1 MAAEVIGIST
11 GLLGLV
17 PLAAKGYRIIHSA
30 FRTARACTL
39 ELRGIEVDFGTQECR
54 FLNECEHLLRLTDT
68 GDHVVR
74 DMVDNPN
81 HPSWSDDDINRHLQR
96 TLSRNYEACCSI
108 VESMQDL
115 QGEIESKLQCFEIVR
130 KERAKDESLRTTFR
144 RLREARKIV
153 FDKSWYEEKIDTLRT
168 RIQDLKEIRM
178 DLETFHKYSTSHCLS
193 CPSHK
198 PLPQRIEKLHN
209 MSEEAYQ
216 ALATAFPCEDQSHTD
231 HWTAICVD
239 CDSGEPGCL
248 DVVLTYGTTSNSF
261 KEENSLRFLLQA
273 RQVEELTTLPIS
285 ESMSPQQQDCTVD
298 VPAHEQTRGAMKLA
312 AFSELAKLLQKG
324 KRKAEGLEMAVRQR
338 PAPPTSDEPSPEP
351 ACDAAAAS
359 RLEGLGINL
368 CHVGNACQHLVRTCE
383 NSAREARAEYARYF
397 RSSQLCRYAFYVSCR
412 RHATY
417 EQVGAI
423 WAEPKLSLKEFLDGQ
438 YRCNI
443 VDQLKIALRLTLAV
457 LQFHST
463 PWLDKEW
470 RISDMLLVDEQSS
483 DRQVFLRSNLPASRL
498 QPNRYVSAM
507 GDTKSNEETSNVV
520 TLQDLVGIN
529 NYPLFSLGVAL
540 LEIGHKKSLAS
551 LRQESD
557 SNDIITARR
566 VAKQNTGLGGKYDK
580 MVEMCLRGTLAS
592 SVDLNEAELQRAVYN
607 MVACPL
613 EELIEKLGAFTF

>member
-54 FLNECEHLLRLTDT
+54 FLNECEHLLRLTGT
-68 GDHVVR
+68 GNQVVR

-96 TLSRNYEACCSI
+96 TLSRNYVACCSI

-130 KERAKDESLRTTFR
+130 NERAKDESLRATFR
-144 RLREARKIV
+144 RLQETRKIV
-153 FDKSWYEEKIDTLRT
+153 FDKSWYEEKIDILRT

-178 DLETFHKYSTSHCLS
+178 DLETFHKHSTSYCLS

-198 PLPQRIEKLHN
+198 PLPQRIEKLQN
-209 MSEEAYQ
+209 ISEEAYQ

-239 CDSGEPGCL
+239 SDSREPGCL
-248 DVVLTYGTTSNSF
+248 DVVLTYGTTGNSF

-273 RQVEELTTLPIS
+273 RRVEELTTLPIS
-285 ESMSPQQQDCTVD
+285 EFMSPQQQDRTLD
-298 VPAHEQTRGAMKLA
+298 VTAHEQTEGAIKLA
-312 AFSELAKLLQKG
+312 ALSELVKLLQKG
-324 KRKAEGLEMAVRQR
+324 KRKAESLEMAVRQR
-338 PAPPTSDEPSPEP
+338 PALPRSDTPSPEP
-351 ACDAAAAS
+351 ACDAAATS

-383 NSAREARAEYARYF
+383 YSAQEAQVEHTRYF

-412 RHATY
+412 QHATY
-417 EQVGAI
+417 EQVGAL
-423 WAEPKLSLKEFLDGQ
+423 WAEPKLSLQEFLDGEF
-438 YRCNI
+438 RCNI

-470 RISDMLLVDEQSS
+470 RISDMLLVNEKST

-498 QPNRYVSAM
+498 QPNRDVSAM
-507 GDTKSNEETSNVV
+507 GGIGSNEETTNLV

-540 LEIGHKKSLAS
+540 LEIGHKKSLAN

-557 SNDIITARR
+557 SNDIVTARR

-607 MVACPL
+607 KVACPL
-613 EELIEKLGAFTF
+613 EELIENLGAFMF